1 MNKVQNLIILVLT
14 VVISMTAAGIAAQN
28 NTNSPYTRYG
38 YGQLQ
43 DQGFSVS
50 QSMGGISYGLRSNA
64 TINPGN
70 PASYSAIDSTSF
82 LFEFSASG
90 LLSSFSSGGATR
102 NTFTGN
108 LDYIALQVP
117 VTKWMGLSAG
127 VIPFSFVGYN
137 YNFNDSVKNAG
148 GETDHGYTG
157 YTQAFNGKGGISQV
171 YLGLA
176 FDLFDH
182 LSLGANAYYM
192 FGDITHYRTLAFES
206 TDILANSTVSTSELY
221 ISSFN
226 ARFGLQYHETVGDKH
241 AFTIGAVYEFKSPL
255 GGKLTESTS
264 GVDTVT
270 TSSVESFELP
280 DTYGGGFTYTY
291 DGRFTIGADAT
302 YQAFSSAKYYGVTD
316 SLSNRLK
323 LSLGAEYVNDPRGHR
338 YVDRMHWR
346 LGASY
351 SDSYVRVNG
360 ATAKDFAVT
369 LGIGL
374 PLRNSKTM
382 INFDLKYGNIGGA
395 NQALLNE
402 QYVQLGI
409 NVALNETW
417 FVRSKV
423 R

>member
-1 MNKVQNLIILVLT
+1 MNRARS
-14 VVISMTAAGIAAQN
+14 ISISALLAALLMAVSLPAQN
-28 NTNSPYTRYG
+28 NANSPYTRFG

-50 QSMGGISYGLRSNA
+50 RSMGDIAYGLRSKA
-64 TINPGN
+64 TINPAN
-70 PASYSAIDSTSF
+70 PASYSTIDSTSF
-82 LFEFSASG
+82 LFEFGVSG
-90 LLSSFSSGGATR
+90 LLSSFSSGNATN

-108 LDYIALQVP
+108 LDYVALQFP
-117 VTKWMGLSAG
+117 ITKWMGLSAG
-127 VIPFSFVGYN
+127 LIPFSFVGYN
-137 YNFNDSVKNAG
+137 YSYNDSVKNAG
-148 GETDHGYTG
+148 GDTDHGYTRYG
-157 YTQAFNGKGGISQV
+157 QTFYGRGGISQV

-176 FDLFDH
+176 FDIFDH
-182 LSLGANAYYM
+182 LSIGANAYYM
-192 FGDITHYRTLAFES
+192 FGGVNHYRTLSFES
-206 TDILANSTVSTSELY
+206 TDILANSTIHSSELY

-241 AFTIGAVYEFKSPL
+241 AFTIGAIYEFKSPL
-255 GGKLTESTS
+255 GGNLTEATS

-270 TSSVESFELP
+270 TSSVQSFELP

-291 DGRFTIGADAT
+291 EDRITVGADAT
-302 YQAFSSAKYYGVTD
+302 YQGFSSAKYYGATD

-323 LSLGAEYVNDPRGHR
+323 ISLGAEYVHDPRGNR

-346 LGASY
+346 IGANYSNSY
-351 SDSYVRVNG
+351 IRIGES
-360 ATAKDFAVT
+360 TTKEFALT

-382 INFDLKYGNIGGA
+382 INVDLRYGNIMGA
-395 NQALLNE
+395 RQAMLDE
-402 QYVQLGI
+402 QYFQLGL